1 MTAGRHVG
9 LAVAAV
15 IAMLLTLAA
24 APAGVALAA
33 ASGRSRA
40 GMILISLRRFEGLLR
55 PGAVLEIRVT
65 KSGQIGKFTR
75 FTVRRHKLPTRV
87 DSCLSAAGVK
97 PIACPSS

>member
-1 MTAGRHVG
+1 M
-9 LAVAAV
+9 
-15 IAMLLTLAA
+15 M
-24 APAGVALAA
+24 
-33 ASGRSRA
+33 
-40 GMILISLRRFEGLLR
+40 LISLRRFEGLLR